1 VSRAKKADERSGRNN
16 GVAFAK
22 NNSFIYSV
30 VARTRDGIEESGKTG
45 EKRAGDW
52 TLTVPCLFF
61 IRRRR
66 RRSDLLPL
74 FLVLRALYESAGRP
88 S

>member
-22 NNSFIYSV
+22 NNSFIYSA
-30 VARTRDGIEESGKTG
+30 ARTRDGIEESGKTG
-45 EKRAGDW
+45 EKRAEDW

-66 RRSDLLPL
+66 RRSDSLPL